1 MNKMT
6 RFLGKKLAHF
16 LSQKN
21 RHIGLVPA
29 TNSHKLMACLQ
40 PGDVFLVEGHTRF
53 STAIQYLTQSTW
65 SHSAMFVGFRWPNDS
80 ARTDHCFI
88 EADVEEGVR
97 SIGLSEFAQLQSR
110 ICRPV
115 GLSHQER
122 EQLCQFVLNRIGYQY
137 DLKNVLDLARYLL
150 PTPPVPKGMR
160 RQLLER
166 FGSGDPSRAICSTLI
181 AQAFESLS
189 YPILPN
195 LDYYDPSHTVVEP
208 LKMKHFSYIVPRDF
222 DVSPYF
228 QVVKPTLE
236 MGFDFKKITL

>member
-1 MNKMT
+1 MT

-21 RHIGLVPA
+21 RYIGLVPA

-80 ARTDHCFI
+80 ARTDHCFV

-122 EQLCQFVLNRIGYQY
+122 EQLCQFVLNRIGFFQ
-137 DLKNVLDLARYLL
+137 DGVNFIAALVFGFAVDKVKCVAEFSKKGFGFFQIFNRKVDKYL
-150 PTPPVPKGMR
+150 R
-160 RQLLER
+160 
-166 FGSGDPSRAICSTLI
+166 
-181 AQAFESLS
+181 
-189 YPILPN
+189 
-195 LDYYDPSHTVVEP
+195 
-208 LKMKHFSYIVPRDF
+208 
-222 DVSPYF
+222 
-228 QVVKPTLE
+228 
-236 MGFDFKKITL
+236 